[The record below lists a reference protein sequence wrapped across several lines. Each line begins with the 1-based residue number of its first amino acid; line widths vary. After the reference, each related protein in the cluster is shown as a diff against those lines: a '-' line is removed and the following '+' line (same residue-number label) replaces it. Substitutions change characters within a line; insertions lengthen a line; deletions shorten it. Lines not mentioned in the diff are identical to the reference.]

1 MVFSEE
7 KFVKTQIEEIRKVL
21 GGEKALIAVSGG
33 VDSTTCAVLAHKAL
47 GDNLICAT
55 IDTGFMREGEPQ
67 WVAALLSKPPLN
79 LPVRV
84 YNEAERFYSALKGLE
99 DAEDKR
105 KAFRETF
112 YTVLGDIARE
122 ENCRFLIQGTIAPDW
137 IETRGGI
144 KSQHNILTQ
153 IGINPVEKYGFQ
165 VIEPLMYLYKDQVRR
180 VARYLQIPQ
189 VLSERQ
195 PFPGPGLLV
204 RLVGRFNEEKIKV
217 LKKVTRLT
225 EGKLSQFNTQQY
237 FAAILDNSNINDIML
252 DKISKMK
259 FEAEAALQAKGLDIN
274 VQILRNKATGVKG
287 DVRAYGH
294 IAVLEVFKNSEVYIP
309 PVRELVRLHV
319 DLVAKNPEFT
329 RILYLISAKRAGNYL
344 IAVRAITTRDFMTAS
359 IADIPPN
366 VLEELASEIMS
377 ENESV
382 ASVYYDITQKP
393 PATIEFE

>member
-1 MVFSEE
+1 MVFNEE
-7 KFVKTQIEEIRKVL
+7 KFVKTQIEELRRVL
-21 GGEKALIAVSGG
+21 AGEKALIAVSGG
-33 VDSTTCAVLAHKAL
+33 VDSTTCGVLAHKAL
-47 GDNLICAT
+47 GDNLICVI
-55 IDTGFMREGEPQ
+55 IDTGFMRIGEPQ

-79 LPVRV
+79 LPMRIYEGAEQF
-84 YNEAERFYSALKGLE
+84 YNALKGLE
-99 DAEDKR
+99 DAEEKR

-112 YTVLGDIARE
+112 YKILGAIAKE

-204 RLVGRFNEEKIKV
+204 RLVGRFNEEKIRI
-217 LKKVTRLT
+217 LKKATQLT

-237 FAAILDNSNINDIML
+237 FAAILDNSNINEVMR
-252 DKISKMK
+252 DKIDKMRL
-259 FEAEAALQAKGLDIN
+259 EVEEALQVNGLNVN

-294 IAVLEVFKNSEVYIP
+294 IAALEVFKNRDVYIP
-309 PVRELVRLHV
+309 PVRELVKLHV
-319 DLVAKNPEFT
+319 NLVAKNPEFT
-329 RILYLISAKRAGNYL
+329 RILYLISGKRTGDYL
-344 IAVRAITTRDFMTAS
+344 IAVRAVTTRDFMTAS
-359 IADIPPN
+359 VADIPPS
-366 VLEELASEIMS
+366 VLAELASEITA
-377 ENESV
+377 ESGNI
-382 ASVYYDITQKP
+382 AAVYYDITQKP
-393 PATIEFE
+393 PATVEFE